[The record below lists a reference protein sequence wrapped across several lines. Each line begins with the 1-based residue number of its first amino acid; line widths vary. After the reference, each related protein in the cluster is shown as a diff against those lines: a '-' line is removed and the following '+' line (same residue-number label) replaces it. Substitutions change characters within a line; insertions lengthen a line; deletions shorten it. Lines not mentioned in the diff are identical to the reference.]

1 MSGFQ
6 PYILPGFL
14 SRSSTDGFEQVKTLK
29 TNIKQNLK
37 MLLLT
42 SPGERI
48 GSPNFGVGIKRFLF
62 EMSGQEVYA
71 EIDSKIKEQVS
82 LFLPYLKIIRVQF
95 LVDEENENKVNLKIV
110 YSVPRISLTDELFT
124 EVL

>member
-14 SRSSTDGFEQVKTLK
+14 AQSSIDGFEQVKTLK

-42 SPGERI
+42 NPGERI
-48 GSPNFGVGIKRFLF
+48 GSPNFGVGIRRFLF

-82 LFLPYLKIIRVQF
+82 LFLPYLKIVRVQF
-95 LVDEENENKVNLKIV
+95 LTDDKNENKLNLKII